1 MRGGTQARLVEGA
14 DGRFYVAKFAGN
26 PQGNRTLINEWIT
39 QFILSHLGISTPP
52 LRILR
57 LPEQLRN
64 EDLYFSVGNRRI
76 PVEGEWHLGSLC
88 PVNPET
94 HVIFDFLPVK
104 FLQNVSNLDDFA
116 RVFVA
121 DRWLSQRDQRQAV
134 FVRNGRSMEGKS
146 KFQAHFIDHG
156 QTFSGSSW
164 QLRETHLHGL
174 YGDCAV
180 YSLIDMP
187 SICDQVVSQIENLT
201 MAQLLFPLNSLPSN
215 WLPSGDVRK
224 LQQLLDNLHR
234 NRSKLRRTVMTQITS
249 LGFRQPTPNT
259 QAAIERKRMGSAGYI
274 NKRASV
280 AN

>member
-1 MRGGTQARLVEGA
+1 MLEGYSNASVIKVSGSSHLPVRLPSKTTPSLLTPVARIRARSNAGNSLRSRRRNNGTHSIDIKRIVRPMRGGTQARLVEGA

-116 RVFVA
+116 SATSAKQSSFETA
-121 DRWLSQRDQRQAV
+121 ARWKG
-134 FVRNGRSMEGKS
+134 N
-146 KFQAHFIDHG
+146 
-156 QTFSGSSW
+156 
-164 QLRETHLHGL
+164 
-174 YGDCAV
+174 
-180 YSLIDMP
+180 P
-187 SICDQVVSQIENLT
+187 N
-201 MAQLLFPLNSLPSN
+201 
-215 WLPSGDVRK
+215 
-224 LQQLLDNLHR
+224 
-234 NRSKLRRTVMTQITS
+234 
-249 LGFRQPTPNT
+249 FRH
-259 QAAIERKRMGSAGYI
+259 IS
-274 NKRASV
+274 
-280 AN
+280 